1 MAEAENDLVER
12 RRRVLISRFGVK
24 SVFPDVPEDPVR
36 RLDADLVRLHASL
49 FAIASTVS
57 RPVLRSLSRAEGAP
71 APNGLPEEERIY
83 GRVTALAGADF
94 APQRVLRLAY
104 VPAQEKAPSK
114 DLLAFME
121 PVRPRGDDADAAF
134 WLPLAAIRAGE
145 ISIANIDSSRYDWP
159 LVRYSI
165 VDGALAAY
173 PV

>member
-1 MAEAENDLVER
+1 MTERESDIVER

-24 SVFPDVPEDPVR
+24 AVFPEVPEDPAH

-49 FAIASTVS
+49 FAIASSVS
-57 RPVLRSLSRAEGAP
+57 RSVLMSLARVESIK
-71 APNGLPEEERIY
+71 APNDLPDEERIY
-83 GRVTALAGADF
+83 GRVSALAGADF
-94 APQRVLRLAY
+94 APQRFLRLAY
-104 VPAQEKAPSK
+104 VPAQERPPSP
-114 DLLAFME
+114 DVVAFLE
-121 PVRPRGDDADAAF
+121 PVRPRDDDADAAF

-165 VDGALAAY
+165 VDGVLAAY